1 MPVAGSAR
9 VPLAGV
15 VLGLGLGAP
24 LGACGEASSD
34 ASRCGPEEAVVERV
48 IDGDT
53 VELEDGNRV
62 RYLLVDTPE
71 STNGADDCYG
81 AEAAEFNRQLVEG
94 ETIRL
99 EYDEECEDRFDR
111 LLAYVEVDGRDVN
124 ALLVERGYA
133 CVLHIPPNG
142 DDRVD
147 QFEDLEQ
154 LAQAGGKGMWGA
166 CPDVT
171 CD

>member
-9 VPLAGV
+9 VPLATV
-15 VLGLGLGAP
+15 VLGLGLGTG
-24 LGACGEASSD
+24 LGACEGADEGG
-34 ASRCGPEEAVVERV
+34 CGPSEAVVERV

-53 VELEDGNRV
+53 VELEDGSRV
-62 RYLLVDTPE
+62 RYLLIDTPE
-71 STNGADDCYG
+71 STNGKDDCYG
-81 AEAAEFNRQLVEG
+81 TEATQFNRQLVEG
-94 ETIRL
+94 KTIHL
-99 EYDEECEDRFDR
+99 EYDVECEDRYGR
-111 LLAYVEVDGRDVN
+111 LLAYVEVDDREVN
-124 ALLVERGYA
+124 TLLVERGYA

-154 LAQAGGKGMWGA
+154 LAEAGGKGMWGA